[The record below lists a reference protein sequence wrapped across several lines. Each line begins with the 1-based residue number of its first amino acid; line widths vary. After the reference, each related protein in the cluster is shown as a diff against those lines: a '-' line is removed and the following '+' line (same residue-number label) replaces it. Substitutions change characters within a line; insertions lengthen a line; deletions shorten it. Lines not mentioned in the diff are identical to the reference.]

1 MKTGEREGEG
11 RNGHWKMASYL
22 LETVEAYPK
31 KMAVDVSGTIPGRI
45 EQWDAMVGQNV
56 EVDFEIDA
64 HEYNG
69 RWFNSLRA
77 WGIRAAGGAQTSA
90 VTGPAGQAAGTVNG
104 GGPAGGP
111 AGQAAGTVNGGGPA
125 GQAAGTVNGAAGT
138 ASSGEAVDWDSMA
151 QPAAKEPEHDNLPF

>member
-45 EQWDAMVGQNV
+45 EQWDALVGQNV

-77 WGIRAAGGAQTSA
+77 WGIRAAGGAQTAA
-90 VTGPAGQAAGTVNG
+90 VTGPAGQASGTVNG
-104 GGPAGGP
+104 RGA
-111 AGQAAGTVNGGGPA
+111 V

-138 ASSGEAVDWDSMA
+138 ASGSEAVDWDKMG
-151 QPAAKEPEHDNLPF
+151 QPAAKEPNEADPPF

>member
-1 MKTGEREGEG
+1 MKVGEREGEG

-45 EQWDAMVGQNV
+45 EQWDALVGQNV

-77 WGIRAAGGAQTSA
+77 WGIRATGGAQTAA
-90 VTGPAGQAAGTVNG
+90 VTGPAGQASGTVNG
-104 GGPAGGP
+104 GGAAGGP
-111 AGQAAGTVNGGGPA
+111 T

-138 ASSGEAVDWDSMA
+138 ASGSEAVDWDSMA